1 MNFNSSF
8 EKESCLAIK
17 PREGTPRYTN
27 FGSPAEP
34 AAGETGQTS
43 PSRKGRKPDANR
55 TIPDG
60 TEAEICAV
68 YARDD
73 PRYVGGNKTDLHNKQ
88 THLVISS
95 WTPSRPAPAFSTAAN
110 RWQIKSA

>member
-1 MNFNSSF
+1 MIVNPSF
-8 EKESCLAIK
+8 EKESNLAIK
-17 PREGTPRYTN
+17 PDAGTPRYAN

-34 AAGETGQTS
+34 IAGETGQAS
-43 PSRKGRKPDANR
+43 PSGKGRQPAANR
-55 TIPDG
+55 TTPDG